1 MNQSTYF
8 YLSLHLNY
16 ISYNKIEISKMTNK
30 TLKIACMLL
39 GMCTSVSAQESWG
52 LQDCI
57 DYALKN
63 NIQIQKNRI
72 NEEKGDVA
80 LWNRKGALFP
90 SLSFSTNQNMGYRPF
105 TQVMSVVQGD
115 QVTSTSSNVTYQ
127 GSYGLNASV
136 TLWNGGINYKNIKE
150 QALQNEITKLQTEQS
165 ELNIQ
170 EQIAQL
176 YVQIMYTKE
185 ALKVN
190 EELLKTAQAQ
200 YDRGVEMQ
208 KQGQMAKADVVQL
221 EAQLSSA
228 KYDIANS
235 QAQLENFKRQLKS
248 VLELDINSD
257 FNIKGDIPTD
267 EKVLAVIPSKLDAYN
282 RALESRPEIK
292 GAELGIESA
301 NMQLD
306 IAKRAHYPT
315 VRASA
320 SLGSNHSSGSQNNWG
335 TQMKSNL
342 SVSAGVTVSVPIFD
356 NRQIATNIR
365 NAKLN
370 QVNSQLDLKD
380 KKTALS
386 NTIEQYW
393 INANSNQQSYLA
405 AKARVK
411 SQEASYE
418 LLNEQFQNG
427 LKSTVDVLQ
436 GRDNVINAEQSM
448 LQSKYTTLL
457 NIQLL
462 KFYTGEQID
471 L

>member
-1 MNQSTYF
+1 MINRTF
-8 YLSLHLNY
+8 
-16 ISYNKIEISKMTNK
+16 
-30 TLKIACMLL
+30 KIACMLL
-39 GMCTSVSAQESWG
+39 GMSTCTIAQERWG

-63 NIQIQKNRI
+63 NIQIQKNKV

-80 LWNRKGALFP
+80 LWNRKGILFP
-90 SLSFSTNQNMGYRPF
+90 SLSFSTNQNLGYRPF
-105 TQVMSVVQGD
+105 TQVMAVVQGD

-150 QALQNEITKLQTEQS
+150 QALQNEIAKLQTEQS
-165 ELNIQ
+165 ELSIQ
-170 EQIAQL
+170 VQIAQL
-176 YVQIMYTKE
+176 YVQIMYTTE

-190 EELLKTAQAQ
+190 EQLQKTAQAQ
-200 YDRGVEMQ
+200 YDRGLEMQ
-208 KQGQMAKADVVQL
+208 KQGQMAKADVIQL

-228 KYDIANS
+228 KYDIANT

-248 VLELDINSD
+248 VLELDINHD
-257 FNIKGDIPTD
+257 FNIKGEIPSD
-267 EKVLAVIPSKLDAYN
+267 EKVLAVIPSKLEAYN
-282 RALESRPEIK
+282 QALVSRPEIK

-320 SLGSNHSSGSQNNWG
+320 SLGSNHSSGSNNNWG

-342 SVSAGVTVSVPIFD
+342 NMSAGVTVSIPIFD
-356 NRQIATNIR
+356 NRQIASNIR

-370 QVNSQLDLKD
+370 QVNSQLDLLD
-380 KKTALS
+380 KKTSLS
-386 NTIEQYW
+386 STIEQYW
-393 INANSNQQSYLA
+393 INAYSNQQSYLA

-418 LLNEQFQNG
+418 LLNEQCLNG
-427 LKSTVDVLQ
+427 LKNTVDVLQ

-457 NIQLL
+457 NMQLL
-462 KFYTGEQID
+462 KFYTGEKID

>member
-1 MNQSTYF
+1 
-8 YLSLHLNY
+8 
-16 ISYNKIEISKMTNK
+16 
-30 TLKIACMLL
+30 MLL
-39 GMCTSVSAQESWG
+39 GISTCAWAQESWG

-63 NIQIQKNRI
+63 NIQIQKNRVS
-72 NEEKGDVA
+72 EEKGEVT
-80 LWNRKGALFP
+80 LWNRKGVLFP
-90 SLSFSTNQNMGYRPF
+90 SLSFSTNQNVGYRPF
-105 TQVMSVVQGD
+105 TQVMAVVQGD

-136 TLWNGGINYKNIKE
+136 TLWNGGINQKNIKE
-150 QALQNEITKLQTEQS
+150 QKLLNEITKLQTEQS
-165 ELNIQ
+165 ELSIQ

-185 ALKVN
+185 ALKVS
-190 EELLKTAQAQ
+190 EELLKTAQLQ
-200 YDRGVEMQ
+200 YGRGIEMQ

-228 KYDIANS
+228 KYDIANN
-235 QAQLENFKRQLKS
+235 QARLENFKRQLKA

-257 FNIKGDIPTD
+257 FDIKGDIPTD
-267 EKVLAVIPSKLDAYN
+267 EKVLAVIPSKLEAYN
-282 RALESRPEIK
+282 QALASRPEIK

-306 IAKRAHYPT
+306 IARRAHYPT

-342 SVSAGVTVSVPIFD
+342 NMSAGVTVSVPIFD

-370 QVNSQLDLKD
+370 QVNSQLDLQD
-380 KKTALS
+380 KKTSLS

-418 LLNEQFQNG
+418 LLNEQFLNG
-427 LKSTVDVLQ
+427 LKNTVDVLQ

-462 KFYTGEQID
+462 KFYTGEKID

>member
-1 MNQSTYF
+1 
-8 YLSLHLNY
+8 
-16 ISYNKIEISKMTNK
+16 MTNK
-30 TLKIACMLL
+30 TFKIACMLL
-39 GMCTSVSAQESWG
+39 GFSSCALAQESWG

-63 NIQIQKNRI
+63 NIQIQKNRVG
-72 NEEKGDVA
+72 EEKGDVT

-90 SLSFSTNQNMGYRPF
+90 SLSFSTSHNVGYRPF
-105 TQVMSVVQGD
+105 TQVMAVVQGD

-150 QALQNEITKLQTEQS
+150 QELQNEITKLQTEQS
-165 ELNIQ
+165 ELSIQ

-176 YVQIMYTKE
+176 YVQIMFTKE
-185 ALKVN
+185 ALKVS
-190 EELLKTAQAQ
+190 EQLLKTAQMQ
-200 YDRGVEMQ
+200 YDRGLEMQ

-228 KYDIANS
+228 KYDIANN
-235 QAQLENFKRQLKS
+235 QAQVENFKRQLKS
-248 VLELDINSD
+248 VLELDINND
-257 FNIKGDIPTD
+257 FDIKGEIPTD
-267 EKVLAVIPSKLDAYN
+267 EKVLAVIPNKLEAYN
-282 RALESRPEIK
+282 QALANRPEIK

-342 SVSAGVTVSVPIFD
+342 NMSAGVTISVPIFD
-356 NRQIATNIR
+356 NRQIASNIR
-365 NAKLN
+365 TAKLN
-370 QVNSQLDLKD
+370 QLNSQLDLQN
-380 KKTALS
+380 KKTSLS

-405 AKARVK
+405 ARARVK

-418 LLNEQFQNG
+418 LLNEQFLNG
-427 LKSTVDVLQ
+427 LKNTVDVLQ
-436 GRDNVINAEQSM
+436 GRDNVLNAEQSM

-462 KFYTGEQID
+462 KFYTGEKID

>member
-1 MNQSTYF
+1 
-8 YLSLHLNY
+8 
-16 ISYNKIEISKMTNK
+16 
-30 TLKIACMLL
+30 MLL

-80 LWNRKGALFP
+80 LWNRKGGLFP

-105 TQVMSVVQGD
+105 TQVMSIVQGD

-165 ELNIQ
+165 ELSIQ

-208 KQGQMAKADVVQL
+208 NQGQMAKADVVQL

-267 EKVLAVIPSKLDAYN
+267 EKVLAVIPSKLEAYN

-292 GAELGIESA
+292 GAELGIDAA

-306 IAKRAHYPT
+306 IATRAHYPT

-356 NRQIATNIR
+356 NRQIASNIR

>member
-1 MNQSTYF
+1 MTKTTLFCTFAPKLIYSTF
-8 YLSLHLNY
+8 LSTPL
-16 ISYNKIEISKMTNK
+16 IMNK
-30 TLKIACMLL
+30 TIKIACMLMGL
-39 GMCTSVSAQESWG
+39 SMGASAQETWG

-72 NEEKGDVA
+72 SEEKGEVA

-115 QVTSTSSNVTYQ
+115 QVTSTSNNVTYQ

-136 TLWNGGINYKNIKE
+136 TLWNGGINQKNIKE

-190 EELLKTAQAQ
+190 EQLLKTAQTQ
-200 YDRGVEMQ
+200 YDRGLEMQ
-208 KQGQMAKADVVQL
+208 KQGQMAKADVIQL

-257 FNIKGDIPTD
+257 FDIRGEIPSD
-267 EKVLAVIPSKLDAYN
+267 EKVLAVIPSKLEAYN
-282 RALESRPEIK
+282 QALTSRPEIR

-315 VRASA
+315 IRANA
-320 SLGSNHSSGSQNNWG
+320 SLGSNHTSGSQNNWG
-335 TQMKSNL
+335 NQMKNNL
-342 SVSAGVTVSVPIFD
+342 SMNAGVTVSVPIFD

-370 QVNSQLDLKD
+370 QVNSQLDLED
-380 KKTALS
+380 KKKALS

-405 AKARVK
+405 AKTRVK

-418 LLNEQFQNG
+418 LLNEQFLNG
-427 LKSTVDVLQ
+427 LKNTVDVLQ

-457 NIQLL
+457 NMQLL
-462 KFYTGEQID
+462 KFYTGEKID